1 MCGRAEHRG
10 RLDVPCVAVQHHS
23 TQFLGVSLPVY
34 SLGGKQIPVSLM
46 DLPLTDFIRSIEIVQ
61 PVRLL
66 GFFLRRQMFW
76 LESQCTD
83 RLHI

>member
-1 MCGRAEHRG
+1 MKFLVFLATGISAVYMLYRIGAKTPPCG
-10 RLDVPCVAVQHHS
+10 
-23 TQFLGVSLPVY
+23 
-34 SLGGKQIPVSLM
+34 KPVSLM
-46 DLPLTDFIRSIEIVQ
+46 DLPLTDFIRSIQIVQ